1 VSHRDYKRGK
11 PLVLPTTHMENKSNM
26 SSDHVTKSIE
36 DLTQAGELAITTGPT
51 NLKLN
56 LDAWTKKNVPAHLQ
70 EPFSQLGADS
80 VDDLRFI
87 KNKDLDSIGMPT
99 LKKRKL
105 FKQIVMDAGGKLTSH
120 HLLDRVAQ

>member
-1 VSHRDYKRGK
+1 MISPAAAR
-11 PLVLPTTHMENKSNM
+11 E
-26 SSDHVTKSIE
+26 
-36 DLTQAGELAITTGPT
+36 LTLHSQAPA

-56 LDAWTKKNVPAHLQ
+56 LDAWIKTNVPAHLQ

-87 KNKDLDSIGMPT
+87 KNKDLDAIGMPT

-105 FKQIVMDAGGKLTSH
+105 FKQIVMDAGGKLTFH
-120 HLLDRVAQ
+120 RLLDRVAQ